1 MNSSAAAPGAGHTGR
16 LSEGGADVAATASDA
31 SNERPAAHVPV
42 YKLIVATSIGNALEW
57 YDLIVY
63 GYFAVT
69 ISKLFFPAHDE
80 TVSLLMALGTFALSY
95 LARPLGA
102 FVLGA
107 YADRHGRRASLMLS
121 IAMMTV
127 GTGLIAFMPT
137 YAVIGVWAPIGIF
150 LSRLMQG
157 FSAGGEFGS
166 STAFLVEHVPNRPG
180 FMSSWQFASQ
190 GASTLLASAFGAV
203 LTGALTQPQLD
214 SWGWRIPFLFG
225 MLVGPIGL
233 YIRKY
238 VDETPA
244 FQKEAIKARAA
255 SQAAAGEVAGPSP
268 IREVLAT
275 QKSRLLVCIGAL
287 ILTTT
292 ANYMILYMPTY
303 ATKQLGLPPQ
313 QGFIATLVTGFVI
326 MTLTPFV
333 GHWSDRVG
341 RIRIMAVAGVLF
353 LCTVYPAFAFMN
365 AHASLATMMLVM
377 LWVGTLKAVYFAPIP
392 ALMSSLFPTRTRA
405 TGMAVGYNLGTTIF
419 GGFTPLAVAWLI
431 ASTGNKLAPG
441 LYLMVGAVISLVTL
455 LIARTKMGAR

>member
-1 MNSSAAAPGAGHTGR
+1 MNSSAAAPGADRAREVPGDAKA
-16 LSEGGADVAATASDA
+16 GARA
-31 SNERPAAHVPV
+31 EVPV
-42 YKLIVATSIGNALEW
+42 YKLIVATSVGNALEW

-107 YADRHGRRASLMLS
+107 YADRRGRRASLMLS

-137 YAVIGVWAPIGIF
+137 YAAIGVWAPIGIF
-150 LSRLMQG
+150 ASRLMQG

-190 GASTLLASAFGAV
+190 GASTLLASAFGAI
-203 LTGALTQPQLD
+203 LTGALTQPQLE
-214 SWGWRIPFLFG
+214 SWGWRVPFLFG

-244 FQKEAIKARAA
+244 FANDVARK
-255 SQAAAGEVAGPSP
+255 QAVPGTHDAPGKSP
-268 IREVLAT
+268 VWEVLAT

-303 ATKQLGLPPQ
+303 ATKQLGLPPA

-333 GHWSDRVG
+333 GHWSDKVG
-341 RIRIMAVAGVLF
+341 RIRIMLAAGVLF

-365 AHASLATMMLVM
+365 AHASLATMMVVM

-431 ASTGNKLAPG
+431 AATGNKLAPG
-441 LYLMVGAVISLVTL
+441 LYLMAGAVISLSTL
-455 LIARTKMGAR
+455 SIARFRMGAR

>member
-1 MNSSAAAPGAGHTGR
+1 MNSSAAAA
-16 LSEGGADVAATASDA
+16 GADHAEG
-31 SNERPAAHVPV
+31 SNDVNVKAGARSEVPV

-127 GTGLIAFMPT
+127 GTGIIAFMPT
-137 YAVIGVWAPIGIF
+137 YSVIGVWAPIGIF

-203 LTGALTQPQLD
+203 LTGALTQPQLE

-244 FQKEAIKARAA
+244 FANDAARKKAA
-255 SQAAAGEVAGPSP
+255 SAEGGEAGKSP
-268 IREVLAT
+268 VWEVLAT
-275 QKSRLLVCIGAL
+275 QKSRLLVSIGAL

-303 ATKQLGLPPQ
+303 ATKQLGLPPA

-333 GHWSDRVG
+333 GHWSDKVG
-341 RIRIMAVAGVLF
+341 RIRIMLVAGVLF

-365 AHASLATMMLVM
+365 AHASLATMMVVM

-431 ASTGNKLAPG
+431 ATTGNKLAPG
-441 LYLMVGAVISLVTL
+441 LYLMVGAVISLTTL
-455 LIARTKMGAR
+455 LIARTRMGAR

>member
-1 MNSSAAAPGAGHTGR
+1 MNST
-16 LSEGGADVAATASDA
+16 VAATGADHANGASSAGKEGARTD
-31 SNERPAAHVPV
+31 VPV

-203 LTGALTQPQLD
+203 LTGALTQPQLE

-238 VDETPA
+238 MDETPA
-244 FQKEAIKARAA
+244 FEHDVARKNAA
-255 SQAAAGEVAGPSP
+255 LTADGDAGKSP
-268 IREVLAT
+268 VWEVLAT
-275 QKSRLLVCIGAL
+275 QKARLLVSIGAL
-287 ILTTT
+287 VLTTT

-303 ATKQLGLPPQ
+303 ATKQLGLPPS

-333 GHWSDRVG
+333 GHWSDKIG
-341 RIRIMAVAGVLF
+341 RIRIMLVAGVLF

-365 AHASLATMMLVM
+365 AHASLATMMVVM
-377 LWVGTLKAVYFAPIP
+377 LWVGMLKAVYFAPIP

-431 ASTGNKLAPG
+431 AASGNKLAPG
-441 LYLMVGAVISLVTL
+441 LYLMVGAVISLTTL
-455 LIARTKMGAR
+455 LIARVRLGAR

>member
-1 MNSSAAAPGAGHTGR
+1 MSTSAAA
-16 LSEGGADVAATASDA
+16 GGADRANAASAA
-31 SNERPAAHVPV
+31 RPEVPV

-121 IAMMTV
+121 IAMMTF

-137 YAVIGVWAPIGIF
+137 YAAIGVWAPIGIF

-203 LTGALTQPQLD
+203 LTGALTQPQLE

-244 FQKEAIKARAA
+244 FESARKADAH
-255 SQAAAGEVAGPSP
+255 AGKSP
-268 IREVLAT
+268 VREVLAT
-275 QKSRLLVCIGAL
+275 QKSRLLVSIGAL

-303 ATKQLGLPPQ
+303 ATKQLGLPPA

-333 GHWSDRVG
+333 GHWSDKIG
-341 RIRIMAVAGVLF
+341 RIRIMLVAGVLF

-365 AHASLATMMLVM
+365 AHPSLLTMMVVM

-392 ALMSSLFPTRTRA
+392 ALMSSLFPTSTRA

-441 LYLMVGAVISLVTL
+441 LYLMVGAVISLTTL
-455 LIARTKMGAR
+455 LIARSRMGAR

>member
-1 MNSSAAAPGAGHTGR
+1 MNSSAAAA
-16 LSEGGADVAATASDA
+16 GADQAEGTHDANVTASARSD
-31 SNERPAAHVPV
+31 VPV

-127 GTGLIAFMPT
+127 GTGIIAFMPT

-203 LTGALTQPQLD
+203 LTGALTQPQLE

-244 FQKEAIKARAA
+244 FANDVARKKAA
-255 SQAAAGEVAGPSP
+255 SAEGGDAGKSP
-268 IREVLAT
+268 VWEVLAT
-275 QKSRLLVCIGAL
+275 QKSRLLVSIGAL

-303 ATKQLGLPPQ
+303 ATKQLGLPPA

-333 GHWSDRVG
+333 GHWSDKVG
-341 RIRIMAVAGVLF
+341 RIRIMLVAGVLF

-365 AHASLATMMLVM
+365 AHASLATMMVVM
-377 LWVGTLKAVYFAPIP
+377 LWVGALKAVYFAPIP

-431 ASTGNKLAPG
+431 AATGNKLAPG
-441 LYLMVGAVISLVTL
+441 LYLMVGAVISLTTL
-455 LIARTKMGAR
+455 LIARTRMGAR